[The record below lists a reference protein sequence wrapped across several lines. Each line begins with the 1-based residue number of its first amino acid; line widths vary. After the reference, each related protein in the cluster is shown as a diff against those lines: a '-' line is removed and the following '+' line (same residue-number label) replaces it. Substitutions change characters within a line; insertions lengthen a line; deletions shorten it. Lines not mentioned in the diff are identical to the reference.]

1 MDKPLKVSDPSQ
13 PFKFVVAAVF
23 AVLLVLILLAVKDL
37 KQESNL
43 GFSTTTSQS
52 TTSTVAV
59 VGSSSTLIVATST
72 GPHFI
77 CNTGINLAY
86 VAFAPSVST
95 STKPGSTDSNGME
108 FATGTAATA
117 CQGPFDF
124 IGVHAAHTK
133 TGTTSIEITVF
144 P

>member
-1 MDKPLKVSDPSQ
+1 MDKPLAVSDKSQ
-13 PFKFVVAAVF
+13 PWKFVVAAVF

-37 KQESNL
+37 KPKGNNL
-43 GFSTTTSQS
+43 GFSTITSRS
-52 TTSTVAV
+52 TTSTVQV
-59 VGSSSTLIVATST
+59 VGTSSTLIVATST

-77 CNTGINLAY
+77 CNTGLNEAF
-86 VAFAPSVST
+86 VAFANSITT
-95 STKPGSTDSNGME
+95 STGGVNSNGML
-108 FATGTAATA
+108 FTTSSLPNV
-117 CQGPFDF
+117 CNGPFDY